1 MALQGKLSEKEL
13 EYRSEDDS
21 LWLVP
26 KPITYNSGSK
36 QWNIW
41 PNTILENM
49 ELSDCNDTIDG
60 VCLQNKTLEECI
72 SECSGKC
79 GAGVYFKF
87 STGKSICVPIR
98 TGMHPTLNPV
108 YRLRKQEYY
117 NLLPKNV
124 EVSVFVDDNKFSW
137 PPNMG
142 NSIFF
147 YDFITLENIDTNRFL
162 HIENTLQN
170 NIVTFLPK
178 KSNTTLQILP
188 VITTAGNF
196 QSNFPILYGD
206 SFNLI
211 IPGTNMIAVKKGAE
225 LEWVIAPLDLSK
237 MYFSFWPSPQSKKKI
252 GDPINYQ
259 EPLIIV
265 YQGQRLYLT
274 KNGKLTTT
282 EFKETTF
289 RVISRM
295 IGYYCNK
302 NSCDQVP
309 IKNLDKNGMYNN
321 SQVYRHKGCWN
332 RCKNLYTNLHLKNT
346 ETTPKVIIPVIF
358 LISLVIFLGICF
370 FWFKFIKK
378 K

>member
-13 EYRSEDDS
+13 EYGSDDDS

-26 KPITYNSGSK
+26 NPINYNSGSK

-41 PNTILENM
+41 SNTILENM

-72 SECSGKC
+72 SECSGQC

-124 EVSVFVDDNKFSW
+124 DVSVFVDTHKFSY

-142 NSIFF
+142 NSIFY
-147 YDFITLENIDTNRFL
+147 YDFITLETVDTNRFL
-162 HIENTLQN
+162 HIKNTVKN
-170 NIVTFLPK
+170 NIITFLPK
-178 KSNTTLQILP
+178 NSNSTIQILP

-196 QSNFPILYGD
+196 QSNFPILYGNR
-206 SFNLI
+206 FILI
-211 IPGTNMIAVKKGAE
+211 IPGTNIIALKKGEE
-225 LEWVIAPLDLSK
+225 LEWVVAPLDLRK
-237 MYFSFWPSPQSKKKI
+237 MYFTFWPSPQSQKKI
-252 GDPINYQ
+252 GDPIDYQ
-259 EPLIIV
+259 EPLIMV
-265 YQGQRLYLT
+265 YGDQKLYLT
-274 KNGKLTTT
+274 KNGKLTTIVGKNT
-282 EFKETTF
+282 IF

-295 IGYYCNK
+295 VGYYCNK
-302 NSCDQVP
+302 NSCDEVP
-309 IKNLDKNGMYNN
+309 IKDLDKNGTYNN

-332 RCKNLYTNLHLKNT
+332 RCKSLEPTLHLKNSGS
-346 ETTPKVIIPVIF
+346 TPIVIIPVIF
-358 LISLVIFLGICF
+358 LICLGVFF
-370 FWFKFIKK
+370 FWLKVLKK

>member
-26 KPITYNSGSK
+26 KPITYNSGNK

-41 PNTILENM
+41 PNTILEDM
-49 ELSDCNDTIDG
+49 KLSDCNDTIDG
-60 VCLQNKTLEECI
+60 VCLQDKTLEECI
-72 SECSGKC
+72 SECSG
-79 GAGVYFKF
+79 AGIYFKF
-87 STGKSICVPIR
+87 SNGKSICVPIR
-98 TGMHPTLNPV
+98 TGIHPTLNPV

-124 EVSVFVDDNKFSW
+124 EVSVFVDNDKFSW

-142 NSIFF
+142 NSIFY
-147 YDFITLENIDTNRFL
+147 YDFITLENDDTNRFL
-162 HIENTLQN
+162 HIQNTVKN
-170 NIVTFLPK
+170 NILTFLPK
-178 KSNTTLQILP
+178 KSNSSLQILP

-211 IPGTNMIAVKKGAE
+211 IPGTNMIAMKKGAE
-225 LEWVIAPLDLSK
+225 LQWIVAPPDLSK
-237 MYFSFWPSPQSKKKI
+237 MYFSFWPPPQSTKKI

-282 EFKETTF
+282 KGKLTTF

-309 IKNLDKNGMYNN
+309 IKNLDKNGTYNN

-332 RCKNLYTNLHLKNT
+332 RCKNLDTNLHLKNNGSAHI
-346 ETTPKVIIPVIF
+346 PII
-358 LISLVIFLGICF
+358 LVIFLTCF
-370 FWFKFIKK
+370 GLCLGVWFFYFKFVKK

>member
-26 KPITYNSGSK
+26 KPITYNSGNK

-41 PNTILENM
+41 PNTILEDM
-49 ELSDCNDTIDG
+49 ELSDCHDTING

-72 SECSGKC
+72 SECSGDC
-79 GAGVYFKF
+79 GTGVYFKF
-87 STGKSICVPIR
+87 SSGKSICVPIR
-98 TGMHPTLNPV
+98 TGMHPTLTPL

-117 NLLPKNV
+117 NLSPKNV
-124 EVSVFVDDNKFSW
+124 EVSVFVDDNKFPW

-147 YDFITLENIDTNRFL
+147 YDFITLENVDTNRFL
-162 HIENTLQN
+162 HIENTIQN
-170 NIVTFLPK
+170 NIVRFLPK
-178 KSNTTLQILP
+178 NSNTTLQILP

-196 QSNFPILYGD
+196 QSNFPVLYGD
-206 SFNLI
+206 NFNLI
-211 IPGTNMIAVKKGAE
+211 IPGTNMIAIKKDKQ
-225 LEWVIAPLDLSK
+225 LEWVVSPLDFSK
-237 MYFSFWPSPQSKKKI
+237 MYFSFLPLSQSKKKI

-259 EPLIIV
+259 EPLLIA
-265 YQGQRLYLT
+265 YQGQRLYLS

-282 EFKETTF
+282 ESKDTTF

-302 NSCDQVP
+302 NSCDQVS

-332 RCKNLYTNLHLKNT
+332 RCKNLDTNLHLKNT
-346 ETTPKVIIPVIF
+346 ETTPKVIIPVII
-358 LISLVIFLGICF
+358 LISLGIFLGICL